1 MQNYLNK
8 VNKPLW
14 TSPTEHMK
22 MRRAHRVPISAQLAL
37 VLDNMRLLNG
47 HCADVFARP
56 RNKSGVISENRACI
70 DFQKFDP
77 GITGHGM
84 RSSFRTWARLQQRY
98 SHDVMETALSHEKNL
113 LVQAYMRDDLL
124 EERRALMQDWA
135 DYVTGGA
142 MPPRLSDLM

>member
-1 MQNYLNK
+1 
-8 VNKPLW
+8 
-14 TSPTEHMK
+14 
-22 MRRAHRVPISAQLAL
+22 MRRAHRVPISAQLAR

-47 HCADVFARP
+47 HRADVFARP

-84 RSSFRTWARLQQRY
+84 RTSFRTWACLQQRY

-142 MPPRLSDLM
+142 MPPGLSDLM